1 VNKRQKAINQI
12 ASVVKDVSYMKLMD
26 DYNIIGGYDYNENS
40 LFRLCR
46 KELRELVKLNKFN
59 NSDIHELIGNLYCSI
74 TSPLC
79 EKIVQNFKSNIYQ

>member
-12 ASVVKDVSYMKLMD
+12 ASVMKDVSYMKLMD

-59 NSDIHELIGNLYCSI
+59 NSDIYELIGNLYCSI